1 MSLQPNGPAPYT
13 TVSAFT
19 TVIDWFRDKGGSGT
33 IDAETVV
40 RAGVSESLGRRTIQ
54 SLRLLDLIDGQGQPT
69 AQFKDFA
76 QIRGEDEYK
85 SRLQEWLR
93 AEYAEVLQF
102 CDPSTDSYDRIVE
115 AFRGYEPAGQRR
127 GMASLMI
134 GLWKHS
140 GLPTTTASSTGQSEP
155 RRSSPRPARQKPA
168 VRTPARRTAERQG
181 QDGGGGGLTTDG
193 LPPGLVGLLH
203 QIPRDGRPWTVETRE
218 NFIQA
223 FTAVLNFSV
232 PIGDPA
238 VATVVDED
246 TTEEDPD

>member
-19 TVIDWFRDKGGSGT
+19 TVIDWFRGRGSTGT
-33 IDAETVV
+33 IDADTVV

-54 SLRLLDLIDGQGQPT
+54 SLKLLDLIDDQGKPT
-69 AQFKDFA
+69 TQFKDFA

-127 GMASLMI
+127 GMASLML

-140 GLPTTTASSTGQSEP
+140 GLPVAAAVSTATEARRAARPSGSLKPLKPVRIPPRRAPEHQANDRGGGEITTA
-155 RRSSPRPARQKPA
+155 
-168 VRTPARRTAERQG
+168 
-181 QDGGGGGLTTDG
+181 G

-203 QIPRDGRPWTVETRE
+203 QIPRDGRPWTAETRD
-218 NFIQA
+218 NFLQA

-232 PIGDPA
+232 PIGDP
-238 VATVVDED
+238 VQATPDGDMNEED
-246 TTEEDPD
+246 TD